1 MSATLVA
8 RVLLRRTSQVDG
20 KDGAKN
26 FIRQPTLLG
35 IVFLDNFTKIFFS
48 AQRKTFSLAWVTQ
61 IFH

>member
-1 MSATLVA
+1 MSTTLVA

-35 IVFLDNFTKIFFS
+35 IVFLDNFTKTFS
-48 AQRKTFSLAWVTQ
+48 SAKRKTFSLAWVTQ

>member
-1 MSATLVA
+1 MATTLVA

-35 IVFLDNFTKIFFS
+35 IVFLDNFTK
-48 AQRKTFSLAWVTQ
+48 TFSQRSAKPLA
-61 IFH
+61 

>member
-8 RVLLRRTSQVDG
+8 WVLLRRTSQVDG

-35 IVFLDNFTKIFFS
+35 IVFLDNFTKNFFLS
-48 AQRKTFSLAWVTQ
+48 AAQNL
-61 IFH
+61 